1 MARCRDERGGMAR
14 LPGRRRVEGD
24 QAPHERP
31 ARRSCRRDR
40 GPPARQDRVL
50 TRDRDSRPLRVGKLY
65 LVATPIGNLEDVS
78 LRGLRILQEAH
89 MVACEDTRHTQ
100 ILLRKH
106 DIRAK
111 HLTSYT
117 EFNHRRKSAE
127 LIGQMDRGWDVA
139 LVTDAGTPGLSDPG
153 EQLVAAAI
161 AAGHDVVPIPGPAAA
176 IAALVA
182 SGLPTR
188 EFTFVGFPEKKSGAR
203 KRELAEL
210 LATGRTLVVYE
221 SPFRVADLL
230 SDLAAIAPHARVAV
244 AREMTKVH
252 EEVVRG
258 TASEL
263 AARYAS
269 ERPKGEI
276 TVVIAPTKNAG
287 EREIGEREPASER

>member
-1 MARCRDERGGMAR
+1 M
-14 LPGRRRVEGD
+14 
-24 QAPHERP
+24 
-31 ARRSCRRDR
+31 
-40 GPPARQDRVL
+40 
-50 TRDRDSRPLRVGKLY
+50 
-65 LVATPIGNLEDVS
+65 VATPIGNLEDIS
-78 LRGLRILQEAH
+78 LRALRILQEAH

-117 EFNHRRKSAE
+117 EFNHRRKAAE
-127 LIGQMDRGWDVA
+127 LVGQMDRGWDVA

-161 AAGHDVVPIPGPAAA
+161 AAGHEVVPVPGPAAA

-188 EFTFVGFPEKKSGAR
+188 EFTFVGFPEKKTGAR
-203 KRELAEL
+203 KRELADL
-210 LATGRTLVVYE
+210 LASGRTVVVYE

-230 SDLAAIAPHARVAV
+230 SDLAAVSPDARVAV

-258 TASEL
+258 TATEL

-276 TVVIAPTKNAG
+276 TVVIAPPKNAG
-287 EREIGEREPASER
+287 EREGEERPEGQ